1 MDFGK
6 AFEGSSPLART
17 IKETSLDLIR
27 KCGSL
32 RTAVGIIDRSGFQY
46 AGNEDF
52 ANPAASVLRILQR
65 PA

>member
-1 MDFGK
+1 MEFGK

-17 IKETSLDLIR
+17 IKETSLGLIR

-52 ANPAASVLRILQR
+52 ANPAA
-65 PA
+65 